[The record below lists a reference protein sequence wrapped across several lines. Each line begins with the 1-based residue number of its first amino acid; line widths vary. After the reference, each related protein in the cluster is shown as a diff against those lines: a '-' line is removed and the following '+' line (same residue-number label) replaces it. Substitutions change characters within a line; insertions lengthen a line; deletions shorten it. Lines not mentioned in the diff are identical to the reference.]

1 MKLNNSLDDILGS
14 EKKVQILRKLFQY
27 SDSFSGSHIARIC
40 NLPQKTVQRH
50 INILEANDI
59 LNVRVYGKSRV
70 FSLNE
75 KNILYKA
82 LKKLFEAEHEV
93 IEFHE
98 NIIKNTI
105 EKSSYL
111 RNRLAHASIYGSV
124 LEGTETF
131 ESDLDLFLLF
141 KDKFD
146 EDEVQQ
152 QLDEVSDRIATISGT
167 HLHWHAKNA
176 KNINKINKQIV
187 YKIKKNSKLIFG
199 KKLEDYKVG

>member
-1 MKLNNSLDDILGS
+1 MKLNNPLDDILGS

-27 SDSFSGSHIARIC
+27 PESFSGSHIARIC

-59 LNVRVYGKSRV
+59 LNVRVYGNSRV

-93 IEFHE
+93 VEFHE

-111 RNRLAHASIYGSV
+111 RNRLVHASIYGSV

-152 QLDEVSDRIATISGT
+152 QLDEASDRIITISGT
-167 HLHWHAKNA
+167 HLHWYAKNT
-176 KNINKINKQIV
+176 KNINKINKQILN
-187 YKIKKNSKLIFG
+187 KIKKSSKLIFG